1 MKCNGFVNKTVWI
14 HYTRTGVR
22 KYVCGTTRPGFP
34 ENETHVENNF
44 KKFIC

>member
-34 ENETHVENNF
+34 ENENSRG
-44 KKFIC
+44 K